1 MNTDNHSNTEG
12 TASDGAFEESVE
24 TDFTIPEDAD
34 FTTPG
39 NPITNDKHLEE
50 EEESLVHH
58 HPEATPG
65 DPIREEK

>member
-1 MNTDNHSNTEG
+1 MNTDNQSHPEG
-12 TASDGAFEESVE
+12 TPSEDAVERDFSV
-24 TDFTIPEDAD
+24 PEDAD

-39 NPITNDKHLEE
+39 NPITNDEHLEE